1 MTDTEDL
8 YQEMILDHY
17 KSPRNFGKLDAPD
30 SEIEG
35 RNPLCGDHLVLQ
47 VRFEG
52 DQVAEV
58 AFEGSGCAI
67 STASASVMT
76 EVVRGMTRSEF
87 GRVFEAFH
95 AMVTG
100 GVPDTEVDL
109 GKLAAFGGV
118 SKFPA
123 RVKCAALA
131 WHTAK
136 AAVEGKQGEVSTEDS
151 S

>member
-100 GVPDTEVDL
+100 GVPDTDH
-109 GKLAAFGGV
+109 AA
-118 SKFPA
+118 S
-123 RVKCAALA
+123 
-131 WHTAK
+131 
-136 AAVEGKQGEVSTEDS
+136 
-151 S
+151 

>member
-52 DQVAEV
+52 DQVAGV

-87 GRVFEAFH
+87 GRVFVAFH

-100 GVPDTEVDL
+100 GVPDPEVDL

-151 S
+151 P

>member
-52 DQVAEV
+52 DQMAEV

-87 GRVFEAFH
+87 GQFFEAFH

-100 GVPDTEVDL
+100 GVSDTEVDL
-109 GKLAAFGGV
+109 GKLAVFGGV

-123 RVKCAALA
+123 RVKCAVLA

-136 AAVEGKQGEVSTEDS
+136 AAVEGKQGAVSTEDS
-151 S
+151 P

>member
-52 DQVAEV
+52 DQMAEV

-87 GRVFEAFH
+87 GQFFEAFH

-100 GVPDTEVDL
+100 GVSDTEVDL
-109 GKLAAFGGV
+109 GKLAVFGGV

-151 S
+151 P

>member
-76 EVVRGMTRSEF
+76 EVVRGLTRAEF
-87 GRVFEAFH
+87 GQVFEAFH
-95 AMVTG
+95 VLVTG
-100 GVPDTEVDL
+100 GVPDPEVSL
-109 GKLAAFGGV
+109 GKLAVFGGV

-123 RVKCAALA
+123 RVKCASLA

-136 AAVEGKQGEVSTEDS
+136 AAVEGKRGEVSTEERP
-151 S
+151 